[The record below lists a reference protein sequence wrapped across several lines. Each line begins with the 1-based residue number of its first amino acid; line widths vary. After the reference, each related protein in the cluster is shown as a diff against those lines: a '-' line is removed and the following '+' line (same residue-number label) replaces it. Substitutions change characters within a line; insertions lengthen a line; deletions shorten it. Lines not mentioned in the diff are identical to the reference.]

1 MRLSIRENGSNNP
14 EDCAELPEEK
24 LVDYAMKQLEE
35 PERLRVEEHAAACPH
50 CKERLAEWEAVM
62 QSVELGGPVIVSEP
76 TSALEGQ
83 PNAAALS
90 TRVPESPRRTV
101 GAEEKTATE
110 TDWLVSRGTAGPFTA
125 FSAALGPS
133 GPSARLGRKM
143 RMLARLRSLE
153 KGFVRRRRY
162 LVPAAAAAVV
172 AGCVVAGLFSFK
184 HREMPSADSID
195 QAFTSKIAVMQSANY
210 DQYPISPLPPLHG
223 SGGVWIDRHSG
234 EMLIVIEGLQPP
246 EEKAYQVW
254 LQHEQRSVSMG
265 MLMTGLAEGKGYY
278 YGYGTMD
285 PDQIVISLEPKGGSR
300 VPTGPE
306 ALRVSVD
313 DNRE

>member
-14 EDCAELPEEK
+14 EGCAELPEEK

-50 CKERLAEWEAVM
+50 CRERLAEWETVM
-62 QSVELGGPVIVSEP
+62 QSVELVGSVMREP
-76 TSALEGQ
+76 ASALESR
-83 PNAAALS
+83 PTAAALS
-90 TRVPESPRRTV
+90 TPLPEQPTRAVSA
-101 GAEEKTATE
+101 GEKTASE
-110 TDWLVSRGTAGPFTA
+110 ADWQASSAVAGPLA
-125 FSAALGPS
+125 ASSAAP

-143 RMLARLRSLE
+143 RLLARLRSLE

-162 LVPAAAAAVV
+162 LVPAAAAAIV

-210 DQYPISPLPPLHG
+210 DQYRIPPVPPLHG
-223 SGGVWIDRHSG
+223 SGGVWIDRDSG

-265 MLMTGLAEGKGYY
+265 MLMTGMPEGKGYY

>member
-14 EDCAELPEEK
+14 EGCAELPEEK

-35 PERLRVEEHAAACPH
+35 QERLCVEEHAAACPH
-50 CKERLAEWEAVM
+50 CRERLAEWETVM
-62 QSVELGGPVIVSEP
+62 QSVELVGSVMSEP
-76 TSALEGQ
+76 ASALEGQ
-83 PNAAALS
+83 PTAAALS
-90 TRVPESPRRTV
+90 TPLPESPIRAVDT
-101 GAEEKTATE
+101 EEKTASE
-110 TDWLVSRGTAGPFTA
+110 ADWQASSAVAGPLA
-125 FSAALGPS
+125 ASSAAPS
-133 GPSARLGRKM
+133 PSARLGRKM
-143 RMLARLRSLE
+143 RLLARLRSLE

-210 DQYPISPLPPLHG
+210 DQYRIPPLPPLHG

-265 MLMTGLAEGKGYY
+265 MLMTDMAEGKGYY

-313 DNRE
+313 ENRE

>member
-14 EDCAELPEEK
+14 EGCAELPEEK
-24 LVDYAMKQLEE
+24 LVDYAMKQLDEL
-35 PERLRVEEHAAACPH
+35 ERLRVEEHAAACSH
-50 CKERLAEWEAVM
+50 CRERLAEWETVM
-62 QSVELGGPVIVSEP
+62 QSVELAGSVMSEP
-76 TSALEGQ
+76 ASALEGQ
-83 PNAAALS
+83 PTAAALS
-90 TRVPESPRRTV
+90 TPLPESPLRAV
-101 GAEEKTATE
+101 GTGEKAASE
-110 TDWLVSRGTAGPFTA
+110 ADWQASNDVAGPLA
-125 FSAALGPS
+125 ASSAAP

-143 RMLARLRSLE
+143 RLLARLRSLE

-172 AGCVVAGLFSFK
+172 AGCIVAGLFSFK

-210 DQYPISPLPPLHG
+210 DQYRIPPLPPLHG
-223 SGGVWIDRHSG
+223 SGGVWIDRDSG

-246 EEKAYQVW
+246 KERAYQVW

-265 MLMTGLAEGKGYY
+265 MLMTGMAEGKGYY

-313 DNRE
+313 DRE

>member
-14 EDCAELPEEK
+14 EGCAELPEEK
-24 LVDYAMKQLEE
+24 LVDYAMKQLDE
-35 PERLRVEEHAAACPH
+35 PERLRVEEHAAACSH
-50 CKERLAEWEAVM
+50 CRERLAEWETVM
-62 QSVELGGPVIVSEP
+62 QSVELVGSVMNEP
-76 TSALEGQ
+76 ASALKGQ
-83 PNAAALS
+83 PTAAALS
-90 TRVPESPRRTV
+90 TPLSESPIRAVCT
-101 GAEEKTATE
+101 EEEAASE
-110 TDWLVSRGTAGPFTA
+110 ADWKASSDVAGPFA
-125 FSAALGPS
+125 ASSAAP

-143 RMLARLRSLE
+143 RLLARLRSLE

-210 DQYPISPLPPLHG
+210 DQYRIPPLPPLHG
-223 SGGVWIDRHSG
+223 SGGVWIDRDSG

-265 MLMTGLAEGKGYY
+265 MLMTGMPEGKGYY

>member
-1 MRLSIRENGSNNP
+1 MRLSIRENGSNP
-14 EDCAELPEEK
+14 EGCAELPEEK
-24 LVDYAMKQLEE
+24 LVDYAMRQLEE
-35 PERLRVEEHAAACPH
+35 HERIRVEVHAAACPH
-50 CKERLAEWEAVM
+50 CRDRLAEWEAVT
-62 QSVELGGPVIVSEP
+62 QSVALGGPEIVSEP
-76 TSALEGQ
+76 TDLEGQ
-83 PNAAALS
+83 PNAAAFG
-90 TRVPESPRRTV
+90 TPMPESPIRGA

-110 TDWLVSRGTAGPFTA
+110 TAWPASRGIAGPFA
-125 FSAALGPS
+125 ASSAAS
-133 GPSARLGRKM
+133 APSARLSRKL
-143 RMLARLRSLE
+143 RMLARLRSVE
-153 KGFVRRRRY
+153 KGLARQRRY

-184 HREMPSADSID
+184 HREMPAADSID

-210 DQYPISPLPPLHG
+210 DQYRISPLPPLHG

-254 LQHEQRSVSMG
+254 LQHEQRSISMG
-265 MLMTGLAEGKGYY
+265 MLLTGKAEGKGYY
-278 YGYGTMD
+278 YGYGTME
-285 PDQIVISLEPKGGSR
+285 PDQIVISLEPKGGSL

-313 DNRE
+313 HNRE

>member
-14 EDCAELPEEK
+14 EGCAELPEEK

-35 PERLRVEEHAAACPH
+35 PERLLVEEHTAACPH
-50 CKERLAEWEAVM
+50 CRERLAEWETVM
-62 QSVELGGPVIVSEP
+62 QSVELVGPVMSEP
-76 TSALEGQ
+76 ASSLESQ
-83 PNAAALS
+83 PTAAALS
-90 TRVPESPRRTV
+90 TPLTESPIRAV
-101 GAEEKTATE
+101 GTEEKTASE
-110 TDWLVSRGTAGPFTA
+110 ADWQASSDVAGPFA
-125 FSAALGPS
+125 ASSAAP

-143 RMLARLRSLE
+143 RLLARLRSLE

-210 DQYPISPLPPLHG
+210 DQYRIPPLPPLHG
-223 SGGVWIDRHSG
+223 SGGVWIDRDSG

-265 MLMTGLAEGKGYY
+265 MLMTGMAEGKGYY

-300 VPTGPE
+300 VPTGSE

>member
-14 EDCAELPEEK
+14 EGCAELPEEK

-35 PERLRVEEHAAACPH
+35 PERLLVEEHTAACPH
-50 CKERLAEWEAVM
+50 CRERLAEWETVM
-62 QSVELGGPVIVSEP
+62 QSVELVGPVMSEP
-76 TSALEGQ
+76 ASSLESQ
-83 PNAAALS
+83 PTAAALS
-90 TRVPESPRRTV
+90 TPLPESPIRAV
-101 GAEEKTATE
+101 GTEEKTASE
-110 TDWLVSRGTAGPFTA
+110 ADWQASSDVADPFA
-125 FSAALGPS
+125 ASSAAP

-143 RMLARLRSLE
+143 RLLARLRSLE

-210 DQYPISPLPPLHG
+210 DQYRIPPLPPLHG
-223 SGGVWIDRHSG
+223 SGGVWIDRDSG

-265 MLMTGLAEGKGYY
+265 MLMTGMAEGKGYY
-278 YGYGTMD
+278 YGYGNMD

>member
-14 EDCAELPEEK
+14 EGCAELPEEK
-24 LVDYAMKQLEE
+24 LVDYAMKQLEG
-35 PERLRVEEHAAACPH
+35 PERLLVEEHAAACPH
-50 CKERLAEWEAVM
+50 CRERLAEWEAVM
-62 QSVELGGPVIVSEP
+62 QSVELVGSVVREP
-76 TSALEGQ
+76 SSTLEGQ
-83 PNAAALS
+83 PTAAALS
-90 TRVPESPRRTV
+90 APLRAV
-101 GAEEKTATE
+101 GTEEKTASE
-110 TDWLVSRGTAGPFTA
+110 ADWQASSDVAGPFA
-125 FSAALGPS
+125 ASAAGPFAAS
-133 GPSARLGRKM
+133 AAPGPSARLGRKM
-143 RMLARLRSLE
+143 RLLARLRSLE

-210 DQYPISPLPPLHG
+210 DQYRIPPLPPLHG
-223 SGGVWIDRHSG
+223 SGGVWIDRDSG

>member
-14 EDCAELPEEK
+14 EGCAELPEEK
-24 LVDYAMKQLEE
+24 LVDYAMNQLDE

-50 CKERLAEWEAVM
+50 CRERLAEWETVM
-62 QSVELGGPVIVSEP
+62 QSVELVGSVMNEP
-76 TSALEGQ
+76 ASALKGQ
-83 PNAAALS
+83 PTAAALS
-90 TRVPESPRRTV
+90 TPLSESPIRAV
-101 GAEEKTATE
+101 GTEEEAASE
-110 TDWLVSRGTAGPFTA
+110 ADWQASSDVAGPFA
-125 FSAALGPS
+125 ASSAAP

-143 RMLARLRSLE
+143 RLLARLRSLE

-210 DQYPISPLPPLHG
+210 DQYRIPPLPPLHG
-223 SGGVWIDRHSG
+223 SGGVWIDRDSG

-265 MLMTGLAEGKGYY
+265 MLMTGMPEGKGYY

>member
-1 MRLSIRENGSNNP
+1 MRLSIRENGSNHP
-14 EDCAELPEEK
+14 EGCAELPEEK

-35 PERLRVEEHAAACPH
+35 PERLLVEEHTAACPH
-50 CKERLAEWEAVM
+50 CRERLAEWETVM
-62 QSVELGGPVIVSEP
+62 QSVELVGSVMSEP
-76 TSALEGQ
+76 ASALKSQ
-83 PNAAALS
+83 PTAAALS
-90 TRVPESPRRTV
+90 TPQPGSPIRAV
-101 GAEEKTATE
+101 GAEEKTASE
-110 TDWLVSRGTAGPFTA
+110 ADWQASSEVAGPFA
-125 FSAALGPS
+125 ASSAAP

-143 RMLARLRSLE
+143 RLMARLRSLE

-184 HREMPSADSID
+184 HREMPSADAID

-210 DQYPISPLPPLHG
+210 DQYRIPPLPPLHG
-223 SGGVWIDRHSG
+223 SGGVWIDRDSG

-265 MLMTGLAEGKGYY
+265 MLMTGKAEGKGYY

-313 DNRE
+313 DNRK

>member
-14 EDCAELPEEK
+14 EGCAELPEEK

-35 PERLRVEEHAAACPH
+35 PERLLVEEHTAACPH
-50 CKERLAEWEAVM
+50 CRERLAEWETVM
-62 QSVELGGPVIVSEP
+62 QSVELVGSVMSEP
-76 TSALEGQ
+76 ASALESQ
-83 PNAAALS
+83 PTAAALS
-90 TRVPESPRRTV
+90 TPQPGSPIRAV
-101 GAEEKTATE
+101 GAEEKTASE
-110 TDWLVSRGTAGPFTA
+110 TDWQASSDLAGPFA
-125 FSAALGPS
+125 ASSAAP
-133 GPSARLGRKM
+133 GPSASLGRKM
-143 RMLARLRSLE
+143 RLLARLRSLE

-210 DQYPISPLPPLHG
+210 DQYRIPPLPPLHG
-223 SGGVWIDRHSG
+223 SGGVWIDRDSG

-265 MLMTGLAEGKGYY
+265 MLMTGKAEGKGYY